1 MSPIVTE
8 KDYYIHYYEVDYKK
22 KCLITSLMNYFQ
34 DIAIFQSEK
43 AGIGIDYLRD
53 NNIAWVLH
61 KWDIV
66 IKRYPSYGDIIKVKT
81 VPYSFNKFYAYRKF
95 DVSDDMGRIMA
106 SASTEW
112 LLINIVSKRPV
123 RIGEAMYTAYNIHK
137 DSQVSIDIEG
147 IQAPASIDVEK
158 EFYVRYSDIDTNK
171 HVNNVKYVDW
181 SIETIPLEIV
191 LNKTL
196 SRLKVEYKKETAYG
210 ETVKVRTQI
219 IKEEEGCI
227 TCLHGIYNME
237 DKELCLVSTKWEN
250 NM

>member
-34 DIAIFQSEK
+34 DIAILQSEN
-43 AGIGIDYLRD
+43 AGIGIDYLKD
-53 NNIAWVLH
+53 NNIAWMLH
-61 KWDIV
+61 KWDIN

-95 DVSDDMGRIMA
+95 DVSDDMGCIIA
-106 SASTEW
+106 YASTEW
-112 LLINIVSKRPV
+112 LLINMGSKRPV
-123 RIGEAMYTAYNIHK
+123 RIGEAMYRAYEIDK
-137 DSQVSIDIEG
+137 DSQVSIEIKG
-147 IQAPASIDVEK
+147 IQAPASIDAEK
-158 EFYVRYSDIDTNK
+158 EFDVRYSDIDTNM

-219 IKEEEGCI
+219 IKEEEGRI
-227 TCLHGIYNME
+227 TCLHGIYNKE
-237 DKELCLVSTKWEN
+237 DRELCLVSTKWEN